1 MFKRFI
7 VFLIVAV
14 CPNLSFG
21 QIVYT
26 GDDVGEGRHMMVSIK
41 SDYYY
46 GDNDGNLIKD
56 RTDLEEASILF
67 YYKNDIG
74 VLTVTHKVYPPV
86 TMLFVGYNLKY
97 NVFPDVVSPDEVTG
111 ELVFTGNEI
120 VLDRQATVKYKV
132 TKSKERYIELIFDEG
147 IKKYYIL
154 GGDYE

>member
-7 VFLIVAV
+7 VFLILAV
-14 CPNLSFG
+14 FPHCPLGKCLHS
-21 QIVYT
+21 
-26 GDDVGEGRHMMVSIK
+26 DEVGEGRHMMVSIK

-46 GDNDGNLIKD
+46 EDNDGNLIKD
-56 RTDLEEASILF
+56 RTDLEEATILF
-67 YYKNDIG
+67 YYKNDVG
-74 VLTVTHKVYPPV
+74 VLTITHKIYPPA
-86 TMLFVGYNLKY
+86 TMLFVGYNLTY
-97 NVFPDVVSPDEVTG
+97 NVYPDVVSPDEVTG

-120 VLDRQATVKYKV
+120 VLNRQATVKYKV